1 MQYAKKNRISFD
13 QSWTDPFAKLFYI
26 PLFVFFLLVEL
37 ALRSFNRFCGGK
49 RGLMISFIISSLE
62 VQSPSHTQTKVLFLF
77 IFFCSF
83 AVGVSIESPFASYPD
98 GCRSS
103 RLHPSRK
110 WRSKKSRDA
119 SYTLSSGNDE
129 VEKLRVV
136 VRLLEEPVKILR
148 PLMLHEE
155 SPQS

>member
-26 PLFVFFLLVEL
+26 PLLLFFLLVEL

-77 IFFCSF
+77 YFFCSF
-83 AVGVSIESPFASYPD
+83 VVGVSIESPFASYPD
-98 GCRSS
+98 DCRSS
-103 RLHPSRK
+103 RLHPSRN
-110 WRSKKSRDA
+110 SRDA

-136 VRLLEEPVKILR
+136 VRPLEEPVKILR